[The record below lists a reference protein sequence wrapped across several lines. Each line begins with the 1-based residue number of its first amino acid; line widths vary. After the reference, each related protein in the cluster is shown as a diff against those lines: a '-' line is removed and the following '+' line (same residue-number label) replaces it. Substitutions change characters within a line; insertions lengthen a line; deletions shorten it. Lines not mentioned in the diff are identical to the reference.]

1 MVSAAPWPLT
11 GIPSPTVPPAKEPGA
26 GGKKQ
31 GCLLCSQSP
40 GRLQHNGWEALEP
53 PGQESAAVPEGPGGH
68 SAEELPALL
77 PWAAGSLCPE
87 EDLPRAGPPGAS
99 QVPAAA
105 QQKAAPS
112 LRAPRAPDPAAGPA
126 SPVAASLLCPAWG
139 WPPGVVQPQGGDQTQ
154 EEPESLLET
163 PMNFPLF
170 LQHPFRRHLCFS
182 AATRK
187 AQRAWRLALQ
197 GGIRLR
203 GTVLQRSQ
211 APAARAFL
219 DAVRLHRQHQGHC
232 GEDDV
237 TLGSDA
243 EVSAARGRTQDPQD
257 SFPPGAK
264 PTVCCPAGADRGAD
278 AGAAALAASPDP
290 ARRAGCRPHP
300 GLGLHRGSGE
310 TRRGRGG
317 PRWTGMKAGP
327 EWSPRLSTSLSL
339 CPAPPTPIPS
349 RLCPGL
355 LALVGSTRP
364 VRAAPGRSPRCRLGR
379 GFCGSPGLPT
389 GKGRSACGP
398 GEDSPH
404 GRGPDA
410 ATADARGREAA
421 GQGSGPPGILPAQEG
436 RHTATPDH
444 EDTGEQCGSLNHSG
458 ADPSHPGHGP
468 PVLPPAWEPLRHP
481 AAQGGLFI
489 WRDALGPRADADLL
503 PRGCSEP
510 GAPGAAGSTVR
521 LLWNTKPGVWG
532 PGSHTAAHGQCR
544 GHLPATGRPGS
555 NYGRGLR
562 PGCPAAGESQGAC
575 AEGEV
580 LWEDLAVGLVAQMV
594 TGPATV
600 CVVQKFHSD
609 SGSAQRRFLRGWLLC
624 IFLPFVLNQ
633 LQPSCKMELPEFEGD
648 VLAVGSPALTTEGIY
663 RDVVQGVLLQRID
676 RELENA
682 LGASDI
688 PCTLDGCSEAP
699 WDQVGAD
706 EETEAQKGTCPR
718 HPGSST
724 QV

>member
-1 MVSAAPWPLT
+1 MLW
-11 GIPSPTVPPAKEPGA
+11 
-26 GGKKQ
+26 
-31 GCLLCSQSP
+31 LLSP
-40 GRLQHNGWEALEP
+40 GKWSLQH
-53 PGQESAAVPEGPGGH
+53 PGLSQAS
-68 SAEELPALL
+68 LL
-77 PWAAGSLCPE
+77 PQCPQ
-87 EDLPRAGPPGAS
+87 PRNLGLVGRSRGAFF
-99 QVPAAA
+99 A
-105 QQKAAPS
+105 
-112 LRAPRAPDPAAGPA
+112 LRAPGDCSTMGGRPS
-126 SPVAASLLCPAWG
+126 SPLDKSQQQYLKGQVDTLLRSFLPCYRGQLAASVLRKISQELGPQEPARYQLLPSKKLPRVCEHRGPLTQLQGQPPRWQPVFCVLRGDGRLEWFSHKEEYESGGHPLGTTALTGYTVLTSQHEYLHLLDTLCPDYS
-139 WPPGVVQPQGGDQTQ
+139 GDQTQ

-243 EVSAARGRTQDPQD
+243 EVLTAVLMRELLPSLRAQTLPGVRGAGRTRAWACTELLD
-257 SFPPGAK
+257 A
-264 PTVCCPAGADRGAD
+264 VHAAVLAGASAGLRAFQPEKD
-278 AGAAALAASPDP
+278 ALLAALERTVRTDVDQML
-290 ARRAGCRPHP
+290 RLRTRVAG
-300 GLGLHRGSGE
+300 
-310 TRRGRGG
+310 
-317 PRWTGMKAGP
+317 
-327 EWSPRLSTSLSL
+327 RL
-339 CPAPPTPIPS
+339 
-349 RLCPGL
+349 R
-355 LALVGSTRP
+355 
-364 VRAAPGRSPRCRLGR
+364 
-379 GFCGSPGLPT
+379 
-389 GKGRSACGP
+389 
-398 GEDSPH
+398 
-404 GRGPDA
+404 
-410 ATADARGREAA
+410 
-421 GQGSGPPGILPAQEG
+421 
-436 RHTATPDH
+436 
-444 EDTGEQCGSLNHSG
+444 
-458 ADPSHPGHGP
+458 
-468 PVLPPAWEPLRHP
+468 
-481 AAQGGLFI
+481 GLFI

>member
-1 MVSAAPWPLT
+1 MLW
-11 GIPSPTVPPAKEPGA
+11 
-26 GGKKQ
+26 
-31 GCLLCSQSP
+31 LLSP
-40 GRLQHNGWEALEP
+40 GKWSLQH
-53 PGQESAAVPEGPGGH
+53 PGLSQAS
-68 SAEELPALL
+68 LL
-77 PWAAGSLCPE
+77 PQCPQ
-87 EDLPRAGPPGAS
+87 PRNLGLVGRSRGAFF
-99 QVPAAA
+99 A
-105 QQKAAPS
+105 
-112 LRAPRAPDPAAGPA
+112 LRAPGDCSTMGGRPS
-126 SPVAASLLCPAWG
+126 SPLDKSQQQYLKGQVDTLLRSFLPCYRGQLAASVLRKISQELGPQEPARYQLLPSKKLPRVCEHRGPLTQLQGQPPRWQPVFCVLRGDGRLEWFSHKEEYESGGHPLGTTALTGYTVLTSQHEYLHLLDTLCPDYS
-139 WPPGVVQPQGGDQTQ
+139 GDQTQ

-243 EVSAARGRTQDPQD
+243 EVLTAVLMRELLPSLRAQTLPGVRGAGRTRAWACTELLD
-257 SFPPGAK
+257 A
-264 PTVCCPAGADRGAD
+264 VHAAVLAGASAGLRAFQPEKD
-278 AGAAALAASPDP
+278 ALLAALERTVRTDVDQMLRLRTRVAG
-290 ARRAGCRPHP
+290 RLRAKVLAPLESC
-300 GLGLHRGSGE
+300 LHRKVDTQLPQITKTLVSNVE
-310 TRRGRGG
+310 ASITAVQ
-317 PRWTGMKAGP
+317 TLLTQGMD
-327 EWSPRLSTSLSL
+327 RLSYHL
-339 CPAPPTPIPS
+339 
-349 RLCPGL
+349 R
-355 LALVGSTRP
+355 
-364 VRAAPGRSPRCRLGR
+364 
-379 GFCGSPGLPT
+379 GSPSGTRLR
-389 GKGRSACGP
+389 KEVYSF
-398 GEDSPH
+398 GEMPWDPELMQ
-404 GRGPDA
+404 
-410 ATADARGREAA
+410 TCYREAA
-421 GQGSGPPGILPAQEG
+421 RSQERLGQLAAPFGFFGTQSLVFGAQDLTQQLMANAVATFLQLADQG
-436 RHTATPDH
+436 LTTAVDCA
-444 EDTGEQCGSLNHSG
+444 Q
-458 ADPSHPGHGP
+458 
-468 PVLPPAWEPLRHP
+468 
-481 AAQGGLFI
+481 AAQQL
-489 WRDALGPRADADLL
+489 
-503 PRGCSEP
+503 EK
-510 GAPGAAGSTVR
+510 VR
-521 LLWNTKPGVWG
+521 E
-532 PGSHTAAHGQCR
+532 R
-544 GHLPATGRPGS
+544 
-555 NYGRGLR
+555 
-562 PGCPAAGESQGAC
+562 
-575 AEGEV
+575 V
-580 LWEDLAVGLVAQMV
+580 LK
-594 TGPATV
+594 
-600 CVVQKFHSD
+600 KFHSD

-682 LGASDI
+682 LGASDM